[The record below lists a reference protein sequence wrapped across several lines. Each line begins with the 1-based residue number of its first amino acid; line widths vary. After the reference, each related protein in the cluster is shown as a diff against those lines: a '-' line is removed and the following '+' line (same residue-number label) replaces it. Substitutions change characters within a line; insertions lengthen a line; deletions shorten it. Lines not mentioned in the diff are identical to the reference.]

1 MDEAIKC
8 LRGAWLSK
16 KEVMLKTQEVL
27 RVNSVNSSGDLV
39 KLILREFS

>member
-1 MDEAIKC
+1 MKP
-8 LRGAWLSK
+8 LRLARSLAFKVRGYV
-16 KEVMLKTQEVL
+16 ETQEVL